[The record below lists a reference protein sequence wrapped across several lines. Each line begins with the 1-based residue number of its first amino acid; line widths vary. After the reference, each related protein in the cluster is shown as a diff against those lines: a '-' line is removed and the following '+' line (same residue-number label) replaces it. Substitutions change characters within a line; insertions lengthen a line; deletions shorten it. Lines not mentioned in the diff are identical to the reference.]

1 MFVLSVLDSSFTFKT
16 KYFFDT
22 KFYMSTKTNSYSA
35 LQLTLLLI
43 LRFLIGWH
51 VMYEGIAKALNP
63 GWTAAEY
70 LKNSQWIL
78 SDFFNWIAVN
88 PTLLSIVD
96 FLNVWGLIAIG
107 AGILLGLFFKLA
119 SVSGFV
125 LLLLY
130 YFATPP
136 MIGLEYLIPV
146 EGSNLIVNKTL
157 IEAVA
162 LLLLAVFPTSRIYG
176 LDHFVHQIFKN
187 KRKQ

>member
-1 MFVLSVLDSSFTFKT
+1 
-16 KYFFDT
+16 
-22 KFYMSTKTNSYSA
+22 MSTETKNFTA

-51 VMYEGIAKALNP
+51 VMYEGIAKVLNP
-63 GWTAAEY
+63 GWTSAEY

-78 SDFFNWIAVN
+78 SDFFNWIVAN
-88 PTLLSIVD
+88 PTLLTIVD
-96 FLNVWGLIAIG
+96 WLNVWGLIAIG

-119 SVSGFV
+119 AVSGFV

-136 MIGLEYLIPV
+136 MIGLEYQLPI
-146 EGSNLIVNKTL
+146 EGSSLIINKTM

-162 LLLLAVFPTSRIYG
+162 LLLLAVFSTSRTYG
-176 LDHFVHQIFKN
+176 LDYFRRQFFKRN
-187 KRKQ
+187 SDNG

>member
-1 MFVLSVLDSSFTFKT
+1 
-16 KYFFDT
+16 
-22 KFYMSTKTNSYSA
+22 MSTETKNFTL

-51 VMYEGIAKALNP
+51 LMYEGIVKLLNP

-70 LKNSQWIL
+70 LKNSQWIF
-78 SDFFNWIAVN
+78 SDFFNWIAAN

-96 FLNVWGLIAIG
+96 WLNVWGLIAIG
-107 AGILLGLFFKLA
+107 TGILLGLFFKLA
-119 SVSGFV
+119 AVSGFV

-136 MIGLEYLIPV
+136 MIGLEYQLPV
-146 EGSNLIVNKTL
+146 EGSSLIINKTL

-162 LLLLAVFPTSRIYG
+162 LLLLAVFPTSRSYG
-176 LDHFVHQIFKN
+176 LDCYLHHLSKN
-187 KRKQ
+187 VKIND